1 MLPKNKI
8 GEGIAIQVNGISKA
22 YRIGLEQVR
31 HDTLGSALVSFFRK
45 PLKNLKRLRELSKF
59 NEFES
64 SDVYWANRDITF
76 NVKKGE
82 VLGIIGKNGAGKS
95 TLLKI
100 LSKITDPTE
109 GQILI
114 NGKVASLLEVGTG
127 FNPELTGRENVY
139 LNGTILGM
147 TKKEIDSKFNEIVEF
162 SGIPKFIDTP
172 VKRYSSGMKVRLAF
186 AVAAFLEPDILIIDE
201 VLAVGD
207 AEFQKKCLGKM
218 KEISGNNGRTV
229 LFVSHDL
236 AAVKSLCSRVVLLNQ
251 GKLVMDSTPE
261 KAIDNYLT
269 LGTQNFDCGIL
280 ATSKSRGDKRF
291 MIQKIGLFNSNN
303 EPIQIAY
310 TGQDI
315 KFGLSYVINELGP
328 DPIVIIR
335 FKDNLER
342 VLFSCLSRNS
352 YAGNMNIN
360 SKGGTIFCNIPK
372 LPLLPGGYKM
382 DILLKYGYE
391 ITFDL
396 ENAFEIQVEKGDFFN
411 TGKLNND
418 LVNGLIIYHNWQ
430 ID

>member
-1 MLPKNKI
+1 MLPKHKI
-8 GEGIAIQVNGISKA
+8 EEDIAIQVNGISKA
-22 YRIGLEQVR
+22 YRIGVEEVK
-31 HDTLGSALVSFFRK
+31 HDTLGSALVSFFKK
-45 PLKNLKRLRELSKF
+45 PLRNLKRLKGLSKF
-59 NEFES
+59 NGFES
-64 SDVYWANRDITF
+64 KDIYWANKDITF

-114 NGKVASLLEVGTG
+114 KGKVASLLEVGTG

-186 AVAAFLEPDILIIDE
+186 SVAAFLEPDILIIDE

-218 KEISGNNGRTV
+218 KDISGNNGRTV

-251 GKLVMDSTPE
+251 GRLVMDSTPE
-261 KAIDNYLT
+261 IAIDNYLS
-269 LGTQNFDCGIL
+269 LGIQNFRDGAVDI
-280 ATSKSRGDKRF
+280 SKSNGDKRF
-291 MIQKIGLFNSNN
+291 VIQEIGLYN
-303 EPIQIAY
+303 EKYELIQIAY

-315 KFGLSYVINELGP
+315 KLILRYIINEPGP

-335 FKDNLER
+335 IKDNIER
-342 VLFSCLSRNS
+342 ILFTCLSRNS
-352 YAGNMNIN
+352 YSGTMKLK
-360 SKGGTIFCNIPK
+360 SEGGKIMCNIPK
-372 LPLLPGGYKM
+372 LPLLPGVYKM
-382 DILLKYGYE
+382 DILLKYGHE

-418 LVNGLIIYHNWQ
+418 LLNGLIIYHNWLV
-430 ID
+430 D